1 VSHLPLGPGGEF
13 DRIRQII
20 ERVGST
26 GVALGDD
33 CALVEWPGG
42 TLALSTDATIEDV
55 HFRRAWLTEAEI
67 GWRAAARALS
77 DLAAEGAEALG
88 ILVALTAPRAAT
100 AEALAEVMGGAA
112 DAVGAVGGRV
122 LGGDLAAG
130 DRWHLVVTV
139 VGAAARPVTR
149 AGAEPGNEL
158 WVTGAL
164 GGARA
169 ALDAWLGGLEPDP
182 TARRAF
188 ASPTPRIAVGVAL
201 AAAGARAMVDLSDGL
216 GGDARHLAA
225 ASATRLVIDLDRLPL
240 APTAGSALDA
250 ARGGEDYEL
259 LVAMPAGFGSA
270 AAGVAERTGVPL
282 TKVGRVEA
290 GTGVLFLLA
299 GVETEVAGWDHFVDA
314 PRRLG

>member
-1 VSHLPLGPGGEF
+1 MTHLPLGPGGEF
-13 DRIRQII
+13 DRIRSIV
-20 ERVGST
+20 ERIGASAGS
-26 GVALGDD
+26 LGDD

-42 TLALSTDATIEDV
+42 TLALSTDATIENV
-55 HFRRAWLTEAEI
+55 HFRRGWLTDAEI

-88 ILVALTAPRAAT
+88 ILVALTAPRTVA

-112 DAVGAVGGRV
+112 DAVAAVGGRV

-158 WVTGAL
+158 WVTGRL

-169 ALDAWLGGLEPDP
+169 ALDAWLGGAAPDP
-182 TARRAF
+182 AARRAF
-188 ASPTPRIAVGVAL
+188 ASPTPRVAAGVAL
-201 AAAGARAMVDLSDGL
+201 AASGARAMIDLSDGL

-225 ASATRLVIDLDRLPL
+225 ASAVRLVIDLDRLPL
-240 APTAGSALDA
+240 APAARSPLDA
-250 ARGGEDYEL
+250 AGGGEDYEL
-259 LVAMPAGFGSA
+259 LAAMPAEFGAA
-270 AAGVAERTGVPL
+270 AAGVSERTGVPL
-282 TKVGRVEA
+282 TRIGHVEA
-290 GTGVLFLLA
+290 GAGVVFLLA
-299 GVETEVAGWDHFVDA
+299 GRATEVGGWDHFVDA
-314 PRRLG
+314 PGRLG